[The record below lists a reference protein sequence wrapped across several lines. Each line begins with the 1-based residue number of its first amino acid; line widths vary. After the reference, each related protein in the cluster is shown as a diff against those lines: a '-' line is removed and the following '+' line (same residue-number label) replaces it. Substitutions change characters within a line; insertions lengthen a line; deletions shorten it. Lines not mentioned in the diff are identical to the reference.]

1 MAGVLTDKARE
12 LILAG
17 TLNLKTA
24 DIYFVLLNATA
35 GADKDTEYLSEVAA
49 NELSGTGYTGG
60 YGGSGRKTI
69 GATGDRT
76 VTHSGSTHKASLD
89 VVDPTWTGLDAG
101 TIGMVLT
108 AVKGTADS
116 DSLVVSYEDIT
127 DVPTNGGDW
136 TYAIAAAGLYTLA

>member
-12 LILAG
+12 MILAG

-24 DIYFVLLNATA
+24 DIYFVLLNASG
-35 GADKDTEYLSEVAA
+35 GADKDTEYLDEVVA
-49 NELSGTGYTGG
+49 NEISGTGYTGG

-69 GATGDRT
+69 GTTGNRT
-76 VTHSGSTHKASLD
+76 VSHSSAKGTLD
-89 VVDPTWTGLDAG
+89 VTSPTWTALDAG
-101 TIGMVLT
+101 TVGMVLT
-108 AVKGTADS
+108 VVKGTEDA

-136 TYAIAAAGLYTLA
+136 TYEIAAIGLYTLA